1 MTDKRK
7 QIDKA
12 YLLQKEYGQDSLNY
26 LSLTEEYEF
35 FFGGKTKEGSAFAGM
50 TLLTFIE

>member
-26 LSLTEEYEF
+26 LREEI
-35 FFGGKTKEGSAFAGM
+35 
-50 TLLTFIE
+50 TLNPE